1 MDDIT
6 REQIRRNEESR
17 SGWEKYEW
25 HRETVT
31 QLILDSAGNGDSL
44 TVLGAGNCNDIDLG
58 LLADHFEI
66 ISLVDVDRTAIETG
80 LGRQNFS
87 LDDKGFQVCETDVTG
102 ILSRLNKLGLAEN
115 SGADKL
121 LTVAKL
127 TTEFQPTGLPSPADV
142 VVSTGL
148 ITQLVEAAIKMVGEA
163 SVASLDSPGLH
174 LVQAVRRRHLRL
186 LSDLT
191 NPGGTTILVTEIVSS
206 KTVPGLPDARR
217 EQLPALLQSC
227 LASGNFFT
235 GLHPGIIYQEMMSPE
250 FGCELEGVRLTPPWL
265 WEFTARTYAVVALS
279 AKRRI
284 G

>member
-17 SGWEKYEW
+17 SGWKNYAS

-31 QLILDSAGNGDSL
+31 QLILNSAGDGNSL

-58 LLADHFEI
+58 QLADRFEI
-66 ISLVDVDRTAIETG
+66 ISLVDIDRTAIEAG
-80 LGRQNFS
+80 MRQQGFP
-87 LDDKGFQVCETDVTG
+87 LDDKRFRILASDVTG
-102 ILSRLNKLGLAEN
+102 FFSELNELGLTENPDAE
-115 SGADKL
+115 KL
-121 LTVAKL
+121 LELATLAAKS
-127 TTEFQPTGLPSPADV
+127 QPAELPSPADV

-148 ITQLVEAAIKMVGEA
+148 ITQLVEATIKTAGEA
-163 SVASLDSPGLH
+163 NVASTDSPGLQ

-186 LSDLT
+186 LSELT
-191 NPGGTTILVTEIVSS
+191 NPSGTAILVTEVVSS
-206 KTVPGLPDARR
+206 KTVPGLPNARR

-235 GLHPGIIYQEMMSPE
+235 GLHPGIIYQEMMSPD
-250 FGCELEGVRLTPPWL
+250 FGCEFEGVRLTPPWL

-279 AKRRI
+279 ARRRND
-284 G
+284 